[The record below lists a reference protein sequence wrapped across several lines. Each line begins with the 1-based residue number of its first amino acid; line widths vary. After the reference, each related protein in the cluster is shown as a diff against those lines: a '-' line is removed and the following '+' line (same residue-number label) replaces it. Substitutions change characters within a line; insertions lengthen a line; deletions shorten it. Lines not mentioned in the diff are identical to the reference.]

1 MNILIIGPSWVGD
14 SVMAQS
20 LYIELKKEDPSCTID
35 VLSPPW
41 TASIM
46 DRMPQVARN
55 ISSPFLHGDIKL
67 ISRNRFAKSLM
78 KFNYDRSIILTNSF
92 KSALVPYFAK
102 IPIRTGWLGEF
113 RYGLLNDIRKLDP
126 TKKHLMVEKFVS
138 LSMQDNNSSLENL
151 DFPSLTIDLL
161 NQKNVLTKL
170 SIDSSLRSLAICPG
184 AEFGPAKKW
193 PPEYYAE
200 VARTYIDRGCN
211 ILCLGSP
218 NDQETGEKIE
228 SFHDL
233 NRENKFYNL
242 IGKTSLNDA
251 IDILGFCDRVVTN
264 DSGLMHI
271 AAAVGTPLV
280 ALYGPSSPAYTPPL
294 TYNKKILRKMEGYE
308 KKREGDLDRGY
319 HQSLLAIR
327 PTEVINALEEI
338 QKLR

>member
-20 LYIELKKEDPSCTID
+20 LYIQLKKEDPDCNID
-35 VLSPPW
+35 VVSPPW
-41 TASIM
+41 TVSIM
-46 DRMPQVARN
+46 ERMPQVSRN
-55 ISSPFLHGDIKL
+55 IVSPFLHGDIKL
-67 ISRNRFAKSLM
+67 ISRNRFGKSLK

-126 TKKHLMVEKFVS
+126 TKNHLMVEKFVS
-138 LSMQDNNSSLENL
+138 LSLQDNNYFLESL
-151 DFPSLTIDLL
+151 DFPLLTIDLV
-161 NQKNVLTKL
+161 NQKNVLSKL

-184 AEFGPAKKW
+184 AEFGPAKQW

-200 VARTYIDRGCN
+200 VARAYIDRGWN

-218 NDQETGEKIE
+218 NDQETGEQIE
-228 SFHDL
+228 SFQNL
-233 NRENKFYNL
+233 NKENKFYNL

-251 IDILGFCDRVVTN
+251 IDILGLCDRVVTN

-280 ALYGPSSPAYTPPL
+280 ALYGPSSPSYTPPL
-294 TYNKKILRKMEGYE
+294 TDNKKILRKMEGYE
-308 KKREGDLDRGY
+308 KKREGDLERGY
-319 HQSLLAIR
+319 HQSLVAIK
-327 PTEVINALEEI
+327 PTEVINALEEL
-338 QKLR
+338 QKL

>member
-20 LYIELKKEDPSCTID
+20 LYIQLKKEDPNCNID
-35 VLSPPW
+35 VISPPW
-41 TASIM
+41 TACIM
-46 DRMPQVARN
+46 ERMPQVNRN

-67 ISRNRFAKSLM
+67 ISRNRFGKSLM

-113 RYGLLNDIRKLDP
+113 RYGLLNDIRKLDA
-126 TKKHLMVEKFVS
+126 TKNYLMVEKFVS
-138 LSMQDNNSSLENL
+138 LSLQDNNYSLESL
-151 DFPSLTIDLL
+151 DFPSLTIDLV
-161 NQKNVLTKL
+161 NQKNVLSKL

-193 PPEYYAE
+193 PPDYYAE
-200 VARTYIDRGCN
+200 LARAYIERGWN

-218 NDQETGEKIE
+218 NDKETGEKIE

-233 NRENKFYNL
+233 NKENKFYNL

-251 IDILGFCDRVVTN
+251 IDILDLCDRVVTN

-294 TYNKKILRKMEGYE
+294 TDNKKILRKMEGYE

-319 HQSLLAIR
+319 HQSLLAIK

-338 QKLR
+338 QKL

>member
-20 LYIELKKEDPSCTID
+20 LYIQLKKEVPDCNID
-35 VLSPPW
+35 VVSPPW
-41 TASIM
+41 TVSIM
-46 DRMPQVARN
+46 ERMPQVSRN
-55 ISSPFLHGDIKL
+55 IVSPFLHGDIKL
-67 ISRNRFAKSLM
+67 ISRNRFGKSLK

-126 TKKHLMVEKFVS
+126 TKNHLMVEKFVS
-138 LSMQDNNSSLENL
+138 LSLQDNNYFLESL
-151 DFPSLTIDLL
+151 DFPLLTIDLV
-161 NQKNVLTKL
+161 NQKNVLSKL

-184 AEFGPAKKW
+184 AEFGPAKQW

-200 VARTYIDRGCN
+200 VARAYIDRGWN

-218 NDQETGEKIE
+218 NDQETGVQIE
-228 SFHDL
+228 SFQNL
-233 NRENKFYNL
+233 NKENKFYNL

-251 IDILGFCDRVVTN
+251 IDILGLCDRVVTN

-294 TYNKKILRKMEGYE
+294 TDNKKILRKMEGYE

-319 HQSLLAIR
+319 HQSLMAIK
-327 PTEVINALEEI
+327 PTEVINALEEL
-338 QKLR
+338 QKL

>member
-20 LYIELKKEDPSCTID
+20 LYIQLKKEDPDCNID
-35 VLSPPW
+35 VVSPPW
-41 TASIM
+41 TVSIM
-46 DRMPQVARN
+46 ERMPQVSRN
-55 ISSPFLHGDIKL
+55 IVSPFLHGDIKL
-67 ISRNRFAKSLM
+67 ISRNRFGKSLK

-126 TKKHLMVEKFVS
+126 TKNHLMVEKFVS
-138 LSMQDNNSSLENL
+138 LSLQNNNYFLESL
-151 DFPSLTIDLL
+151 DFPLLTIDLV
-161 NQKNVLTKL
+161 NQKNVLSKL

-184 AEFGPAKKW
+184 AEFGPAKQW
-193 PPEYYAE
+193 PTEYYAE
-200 VARTYIDRGCN
+200 VARAYIDRGWN

-218 NDQETGEKIE
+218 NDQETGEQIE
-228 SFHDL
+228 SFQNL
-233 NRENKFYNL
+233 SEENKFYNL

-251 IDILGFCDRVVTN
+251 IDILGLCDRVVTN

-294 TYNKKILRKMEGYE
+294 IDNKKILRKMEGYE
-308 KKREGDLDRGY
+308 KKREGDLERGY
-319 HQSLLAIR
+319 HQSLVAIK
-327 PTEVINALEEI
+327 PTEVINALEEL
-338 QKLR
+338 QKL

>member
-20 LYIELKKEDPSCTID
+20 LYIQLKKEDPDCNID
-35 VLSPPW
+35 VVSPPW
-41 TASIM
+41 TVSIKE
-46 DRMPQVARN
+46 RMPQVARS
-55 ISSPFLHGDIKL
+55 IVSPFLHGDIKL
-67 ISRNRFAKSLM
+67 ISRNRFGKSLK

-126 TKKHLMVEKFVS
+126 TKNHLMVEKFVS
-138 LSMQDNNSSLENL
+138 LSLQDNNYPLESL
-151 DFPSLTIDLL
+151 DFPSLKIDLV
-161 NQKNVLTKL
+161 NQKNVLSKL

-200 VARTYIDRGCN
+200 VARAYIDRGWN

-228 SFHDL
+228 SFHNL
-233 NRENKFYNL
+233 NKENKFYNL

-251 IDILGFCDRVVTN
+251 IDILGLCDRVVTN

-294 TYNKKILRKMEGYE
+294 TDNKKILRKMEGYE
-308 KKREGDLDRGY
+308 KKREGDLERGY
-319 HQSLLAIR
+319 HQSLLAIK
-327 PTEVINALEEI
+327 PTEVINALEELK
-338 QKLR
+338 KL

>member
-20 LYIELKKEDPSCTID
+20 LYIQLKKEVPDCNID
-35 VLSPPW
+35 VVSPPW
-41 TASIM
+41 TVSIM
-46 DRMPQVARN
+46 ERMPQVSRN
-55 ISSPFLHGDIKL
+55 IVSPFLHGDIKL
-67 ISRNRFAKSLM
+67 ISRNRFGKSLK

-126 TKKHLMVEKFVS
+126 TKNHLMVEKFVS
-138 LSMQDNNSSLENL
+138 LSLQDNNYFLESL
-151 DFPSLTIDLL
+151 DFPLLTIDLV
-161 NQKNVLTKL
+161 NQKNVLSKL

-184 AEFGPAKKW
+184 AEFGPAKQW

-200 VARTYIDRGCN
+200 VARAYIDRGWN

-218 NDQETGEKIE
+218 NDQETGVQIE
-228 SFHDL
+228 SFQNL
-233 NRENKFYNL
+233 NKENKFYNL
-242 IGKTSLNDA
+242 IGQTSLIDA
-251 IDILGFCDRVVTN
+251 IDILGLCDRVVTN

-294 TYNKKILRKMEGYE
+294 IDNKKILRKMEGYE

-319 HQSLLAIR
+319 HQSLMAIK
-327 PTEVINALEEI
+327 PTEVINALEEL
-338 QKLR
+338 QKL

>member
-20 LYIELKKEDPSCTID
+20 LYIQLKKEDPDCNID
-35 VLSPPW
+35 VVSPPW
-41 TASIM
+41 TVSIM
-46 DRMPQVARN
+46 ERMPQVSRN
-55 ISSPFLHGDIKL
+55 IVSPFLHGDIKL
-67 ISRNRFAKSLM
+67 ISRNRFGKSLK

-126 TKKHLMVEKFVS
+126 TKNHLMVEKFVS
-138 LSMQDNNSSLENL
+138 LSLQDNNYFLESL
-151 DFPSLTIDLL
+151 DFPLLTIDLV
-161 NQKNVLTKL
+161 NQKNVLSKL

-184 AEFGPAKKW
+184 AEFGPAKQW

-200 VARTYIDRGCN
+200 VARAYIDRGWN

-218 NDQETGEKIE
+218 NDQETGVQIE
-228 SFHDL
+228 SFQNL
-233 NRENKFYNL
+233 NKENKFYNL

-251 IDILGFCDRVVTN
+251 IDILGLCDRVVTN

-294 TYNKKILRKMEGYE
+294 TDNKKILRKMEGYE
-308 KKREGDLDRGY
+308 KKREGDLEMGY
-319 HQSLLAIR
+319 HQSLLAIK
-327 PTEVINALEEI
+327 PTEVINALEEL
-338 QKLR
+338 QKL

>member
-20 LYIELKKEDPSCTID
+20 LYIQLKKEAPDCNID
-35 VLSPPW
+35 VVSPPW
-41 TASIM
+41 TVSIM
-46 DRMPQVARN
+46 ERMPQVSRN
-55 ISSPFLHGDIKL
+55 IVSPFLHGDIKL
-67 ISRNRFAKSLM
+67 ISRNRFGKSLK

-126 TKKHLMVEKFVS
+126 TKNHLMVEKFVS
-138 LSMQDNNSSLENL
+138 LSLQDNNYSLESL
-151 DFPSLTIDLL
+151 DFPLLTIDLV
-161 NQKNVLTKL
+161 NQKNVLSKL

-184 AEFGPAKKW
+184 AEFGPAKQW

-200 VARTYIDRGCN
+200 VARAYIDRGWN

-218 NDQETGEKIE
+218 NDQETGEQIE
-228 SFHDL
+228 SFQNL
-233 NRENKFYNL
+233 NKENKFYNL

-251 IDILGFCDRVVTN
+251 IDILGLCDRVVTN

-294 TYNKKILRKMEGYE
+294 IDNKKILRKMEGYE
-308 KKREGDLDRGY
+308 KKREGDLERGY
-319 HQSLLAIR
+319 HQSLVAIK
-327 PTEVINALEEI
+327 PTEVINALEELK
-338 QKLR
+338 KL

>member
-20 LYIELKKEDPSCTID
+20 LYIQLKKEDPDCTID
-35 VLSPPW
+35 VVSPPW
-41 TASIM
+41 TVSLTE
-46 DRMPQVARN
+46 RMPQVARN
-55 ISSPFLHGDIKL
+55 IVSPFLHGDIKL
-67 ISRNRFAKSLM
+67 ISRNRFGKSLM

-126 TKKHLMVEKFVS
+126 TKNHLMVEKFVS
-138 LSMQDNNSSLENL
+138 LSLKDNNYSLESL
-151 DFPSLTIDLL
+151 DFPLLTIDLV
-161 NQKNVLTKL
+161 NQKNVLSKL

-184 AEFGPAKKW
+184 AEFGPAKQW

-200 VARTYIDRGCN
+200 VARAYIDRGWN

-218 NDQETGEKIE
+218 NDQETGGQIE

-233 NRENKFYNL
+233 NKENKFYNL

-251 IDILGFCDRVVTN
+251 IDILGLCDRVVTN

-294 TYNKKILRKMEGYE
+294 TDNKKILRKMEGYE
-308 KKREGDLDRGY
+308 KKREGDLERGY
-319 HQSLLAIR
+319 HQSLLAIK
-327 PTEVINALEEI
+327 PTEVINALEEL
-338 QKLR
+338 QKL

>member
-20 LYIELKKEDPSCTID
+20 LYIQLKKEVPDCNID
-35 VLSPPW
+35 VVSPPW
-41 TASIM
+41 TVSIM
-46 DRMPQVARN
+46 ERMPQVSRK
-55 ISSPFLHGDIKL
+55 IVSPFLHGDIKL
-67 ISRNRFAKSLM
+67 ISRNRFGKSLK

-126 TKKHLMVEKFVS
+126 TKNHLMVEKFVS
-138 LSMQDNNSSLENL
+138 LSLQDNNYSLESL
-151 DFPSLTIDLL
+151 DFPLLTIDLV
-161 NQKNVLTKL
+161 NQKNVLSKL

-184 AEFGPAKKW
+184 AEFGPAKQW

-200 VARTYIDRGCN
+200 VARAYIDRGWN

-218 NDQETGEKIE
+218 NDQETGVQIE
-228 SFHDL
+228 SFQNL
-233 NRENKFYNL
+233 NKENKFYNL

-251 IDILGFCDRVVTN
+251 IDILGLCDRVVTN

-294 TYNKKILRKMEGYE
+294 IDNKKILRKMEGYE
-308 KKREGDLDRGY
+308 KKREGDLERGY
-319 HQSLLAIR
+319 HQSLMAIK
-327 PTEVINALEEI
+327 PTEVINALEEL
-338 QKLR
+338 QKL

>member
-20 LYIELKKEDPSCTID
+20 LYIQLKKEDPDCNID
-35 VLSPPW
+35 VVSPPW
-41 TASIM
+41 TVSIKE
-46 DRMPQVARN
+46 RMPQVARS
-55 ISSPFLHGDIKL
+55 IVSPFLHGDIKL
-67 ISRNRFAKSLM
+67 ISRNRFGKSLK

-126 TKKHLMVEKFVS
+126 TKNHLMVEKFVS
-138 LSMQDNNSSLENL
+138 LSLQDNNYPLESL
-151 DFPSLTIDLL
+151 DFPSLKIDLV
-161 NQKNVLTKL
+161 NQKNVLSKL

-200 VARTYIDRGCN
+200 VARAYIDRGWN

-228 SFHDL
+228 SFHNL
-233 NRENKFYNL
+233 N
-242 IGKTSLNDA
+242 
-251 IDILGFCDRVVTN
+251 
-264 DSGLMHI
+264 
-271 AAAVGTPLV
+271 
-280 ALYGPSSPAYTPPL
+280 
-294 TYNKKILRKMEGYE
+294 
-308 KKREGDLDRGY
+308 
-319 HQSLLAIR
+319 Q
-327 PTEVINALEEI
+327 EI
-338 QKLR
+338 

>member
-20 LYIELKKEDPSCTID
+20 LYIQLKKEVPDCNID
-35 VLSPPW
+35 VVSPPW
-41 TASIM
+41 TVSIM
-46 DRMPQVARN
+46 ERMPQVSRN
-55 ISSPFLHGDIKL
+55 IVSPFLHGDIKL
-67 ISRNRFAKSLM
+67 ISRNRFGKSLK

-126 TKKHLMVEKFVS
+126 TKNHLMVEKFVS
-138 LSMQDNNSSLENL
+138 LSLQDNNYFLESL
-151 DFPSLTIDLL
+151 DFPLLTIDLV
-161 NQKNVLTKL
+161 NQKNVLSKL

-184 AEFGPAKKW
+184 AEFGPAKQW

-200 VARTYIDRGCN
+200 VARAYIDRGWN

-228 SFHDL
+228 SFRNL
-233 NRENKFYNL
+233 NKENKFYNF
-242 IGKTSLNDA
+242 IGKTSLIDA
-251 IDILGFCDRVVTN
+251 IDILGLCDRVVTN
-264 DSGLMHI
+264 ESGLMHI

-294 TYNKKILRKMEGYE
+294 TDNKKILRKMEGYE
-308 KKREGDLDRGY
+308 KKREGDLERGY
-319 HQSLLAIR
+319 HQSLLAIK
-327 PTEVINALEEI
+327 PAEVINALEEL
-338 QKLR
+338 QKL

>member
-1 MNILIIGPSWVGD
+1 MNILVIGPSWVGD

-20 LYIELKKEDPSCTID
+20 LYIQLKKEDPDCNID
-35 VLSPPW
+35 VVSPPW
-41 TASIM
+41 TVSIM
-46 DRMPQVARN
+46 KRMPQVSKN
-55 ISSPFLHGDIKL
+55 IVSPFLHGDIKL
-67 ISRNRFAKSLM
+67 ISRNRFGKSLK

-126 TKKHLMVEKFVS
+126 TKNHLMVEKFVS
-138 LSMQDNNSSLENL
+138 LSLQDNNYSLESL
-151 DFPSLTIDLL
+151 DFPLLTIDLV
-161 NQKNVLTKL
+161 NQKNVLSKL

-200 VARTYIDRGCN
+200 VARAYIDKGWN

-218 NDQETGEKIE
+218 NDQETGEQIE
-228 SFHDL
+228 SFRNL
-233 NRENKFYNL
+233 NKENKFYNL

-251 IDILGFCDRVVTN
+251 IDILGLCDRVVTN

-294 TYNKKILRKMEGYE
+294 IDNKKILRKMEGYE
-308 KKREGDLDRGY
+308 KKREGDLERGY
-319 HQSLLAIR
+319 HQSLMAIK
-327 PTEVINALEEI
+327 PTEVINALEEL
-338 QKLR
+338 QKL

>member
-20 LYIELKKEDPSCTID
+20 LYIQLKKEDPNCNID
-35 VLSPPW
+35 VVSPPW

-46 DRMPQVARN
+46 ERMPQVARN
-55 ISSPFLHGDIKL
+55 ISSPFQHGDIKL
-67 ISRNRFAKSLM
+67 ISRNRFGKSLM

-126 TKKHLMVEKFVS
+126 TKNHLMVEKFVS
-138 LSMQDNNSSLENL
+138 LSLQDNNYSLESL
-151 DFPSLTIDLL
+151 DFPLLTIDLV
-161 NQKNVLTKL
+161 NQKNVLSKL

-200 VARTYIDRGCN
+200 VARAYIDRGWN

-233 NRENKFYNL
+233 NKENKFYNL

-251 IDILGFCDRVVTN
+251 IDILGLCDRVVTN

-294 TYNKKILRKMEGYE
+294 IDNKKILRKMEGYE
-308 KKREGDLDRGY
+308 KKREGDLERGY
-319 HQSLLAIR
+319 HQSLVAIK
-327 PTEVINALEEI
+327 PTEVINALEELK
-338 QKLR
+338 KL

>member
-20 LYIELKKEDPSCTID
+20 LYIQLKKEVPDCNID
-35 VLSPPW
+35 VVSPPW
-41 TASIM
+41 TVSIM
-46 DRMPQVARN
+46 ERMPQVSRN
-55 ISSPFLHGDIKL
+55 IVSPFLHGDIKL
-67 ISRNRFAKSLM
+67 ISRNRFGKSLK

-126 TKKHLMVEKFVS
+126 TKNHLMVEKFVS
-138 LSMQDNNSSLENL
+138 LSLQDNNYSLESL
-151 DFPSLTIDLL
+151 DFPLLTIDLV
-161 NQKNVLTKL
+161 NQKNVLSKL

-200 VARTYIDRGCN
+200 VARAYIDKGWN

-218 NDQETGEKIE
+218 NDQETGEQIE
-228 SFHDL
+228 SFRNL
-233 NRENKFYNL
+233 NKENKFYNL

-251 IDILGFCDRVVTN
+251 IDILGLCDRVVTN

-294 TYNKKILRKMEGYE
+294 TDNKKILRKMEGYE
-308 KKREGDLDRGY
+308 KKREGDLERGY
-319 HQSLLAIR
+319 HQSLLAIK
-327 PTEVINALEEI
+327 PTEVINALEEL
-338 QKLR
+338 QKL

>member
-20 LYIELKKEDPSCTID
+20 LYIQLKKEDPDCNID
-35 VLSPPW
+35 VASPPW
-41 TASIM
+41 TISIM
-46 DRMPQVARN
+46 ERMPQVSRN
-55 ISSPFLHGDIKL
+55 IVSPFLHGDIKL
-67 ISRNRFAKSLM
+67 ISRNRFGKSLM

-126 TKKHLMVEKFVS
+126 TKNHLMVEKFVS
-138 LSMQDNNSSLENL
+138 LSLQDNNYFLESL
-151 DFPSLTIDLL
+151 DFPLLTIDLV
-161 NQKNVLTKL
+161 NQKNVLSKL

-184 AEFGPAKKW
+184 AEFGPAKQW

-200 VARTYIDRGCN
+200 VARAYIDRGWN

-218 NDQETGEKIE
+218 NDQETGEQIE
-228 SFHDL
+228 SFQNL
-233 NRENKFYNL
+233 NKENKFYNL

-251 IDILGFCDRVVTN
+251 IDILGLCDRVVTN

-280 ALYGPSSPAYTPPL
+280 ALYGPSSPSYTPPL
-294 TYNKKILRKMEGYE
+294 TDKKKILRKMEGYE
-308 KKREGDLDRGY
+308 KKREGELDR
-319 HQSLLAIR
+319 
-327 PTEVINALEEI
+327 
-338 QKLR
+338 

>member
-20 LYIELKKEDPSCTID
+20 LYIQLKKEDPDCNID
-35 VLSPPW
+35 VVSPPW
-41 TASIM
+41 TVSIM
-46 DRMPQVARN
+46 ERMPQVSRN
-55 ISSPFLHGDIKL
+55 IVSPFLHGDIKL
-67 ISRNRFAKSLM
+67 ISRNRFGKSLK

-126 TKKHLMVEKFVS
+126 TKNHLMVEKFVS
-138 LSMQDNNSSLENL
+138 LSLQDNNYSLESL
-151 DFPSLTIDLL
+151 DFPLLTIDLV
-161 NQKNVLTKL
+161 NQKNVLSRL

-200 VARTYIDRGCN
+200 VARAYIDRGWN

-228 SFHDL
+228 SFHNL
-233 NRENKFYNL
+233 NKENKFYNL

-251 IDILGFCDRVVTN
+251 IDILGLCDRVVTN

-294 TYNKKILRKMEGYE
+294 TDNKKILRKMEGYE
-308 KKREGDLDRGY
+308 KKREGDLERGY
-319 HQSLLAIR
+319 HQSLLAIK
-327 PTEVINALEEI
+327 PTEVINALEELK
-338 QKLR
+338 KL